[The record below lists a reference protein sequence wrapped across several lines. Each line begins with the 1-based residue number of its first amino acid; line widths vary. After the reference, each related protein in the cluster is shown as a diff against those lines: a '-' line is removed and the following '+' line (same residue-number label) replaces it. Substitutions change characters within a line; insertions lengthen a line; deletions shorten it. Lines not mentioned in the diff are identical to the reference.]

1 MKKIN
6 VAIADDHVIFREG
19 LCEMLPQKF
28 DRINILMQANNGKE
42 LIDKIISSKKLPDVC
57 ILDVDMPVLNGLETL
72 IEIRRKWPNINLLI
86 LSLYKNEFTILK
98 MLQYGAN
105 GYLTK
110 ACNYDEVCKAIVDI
124 CESGYYHSKIVSDT
138 LLNYLRNEMKLKPI
152 LDISTRELEFLAYC
166 STDMTYKEIANKMNL
181 SFRTIEGYYKS
192 LSAKLDIHSRVGL
205 AIFSIN
211 SGVHKRDFCNE

>member
-6 VAIADDHVIFREG
+6 VAIADDYVIFREG
-19 LCEMLPQKF
+19 LCEILSEKF
-28 DRINILMQANNGKE
+28 DRINILIQADNGEE
-42 LIDKIISSKKLPDVC
+42 LINKIIVGKKLPDIY

-72 IEIRRKWPNINLLI
+72 LEIKKKWPSANLLI

-110 ACNYDEVCKAIVDI
+110 TCNYHDVYKAIVDI
-124 CESGYYHSKIVSDT
+124 CESGYYHSEIVADT
-138 LLNYLRNEMKLKPI
+138 LLNYLRNEIRLKPI
-152 LDISTRELEFLAYC
+152 IDISARELEFLAYC
-166 STDMTYKEIANKMNL
+166 STDMTYKEIAQKMNL

-211 SGVHKRDFCNE
+211 SGIYKRNFCSG